1 MPLFLVLILGG
12 LLIGFV
18 GLIWGAVLAFRT
30 TVWWGL
36 IYILVPF
43 GWPIFLI
50 AYLGR
55 TLKPTLIILLGA
67 LTVVVGVKQAPQRLQ
82 ASVAQQKLSASQAVT
97 APTRPQTQAADQQAQ
112 LQEFKAQAER
122 RYVELTQKRATTKP
136 DDDAAILSFNQ
147 EVIQYNA
154 LLEQIKTLEAK
165 LQSTN

>member
-1 MPLFLVLILGG
+1 MPLLSIFILGG

-36 IYILVPF
+36 VYLLVPL

-50 AYLGR
+50 AHLGR

-67 LTVVVGVKQAPQRLQ
+67 LMVVVGVKQVPQTNH
-82 ASVAQQKLSASQAVT
+82 ASVAAAKQSTNAAASIQPKQQD
-97 APTRPQTQAADQQAQ
+97 PAADQRAQ
-112 LQEFKAQAER
+112 LQEYKAQAER

-136 DDDAAILSFNQ
+136 DDDAAILAFNQ

-154 LLEQIKTLEAK
+154 LLEQIKTLETK

>member
-1 MPLFLVLILGG
+1 MPLLSILVLGG

-30 TVWWGL
+30 TIWWGL
-36 IYILVPF
+36 VYILVPL

-50 AYLGR
+50 AHLGR

-67 LTVVVGVKQAPQRLQ
+67 LMVVVGVKQAPQWNH
-82 ASVAQQKLSASQAVT
+82 ASVAVAKQSSNLAASVQPKQQDS
-97 APTRPQTQAADQQAQ
+97 AADQRAQ
-112 LQEFKAQAER
+112 LQDYKAQAER

-136 DDDAAILSFNQ
+136 NDDAAILAFNQ

-165 LQSTN
+165 VQPAN